1 LLGSA
6 GSRIGEWV
14 FRSILSVPPLYDA
27 LHFSQLRDGKVIAR
41 ALDSLSL
48 RNVWPRFCAEV
59 DAYPPDLI
67 VSVFATGAAA
77 AARYKAARPDV
88 TTVVFC
94 TDAWVHRMWV
104 HEGNDLYLVTSDLS
118 AASVRRYW
126 PRATVE
132 VVPRPVRAVF
142 YDAPDRD
149 DARRALRIPAD
160 ARCILL
166 MSGSW
171 GIGPLD
177 EAAGRLGAADY
188 RVLAVAGNNRALEAR
203 LRQVAARD
211 DRVTAFGFTD
221 RIPELMSACDAVVTS
236 SGDTCSE
243 ARALGRGVVLLDV
256 VPGHGRENLLHEL
269 ELGDA
274 AVCAPNAD
282 SVVASVTAFLDA
294 IEGRPPIPKASP
306 EDWEVAFRGAL
317 RRVGFET

>member
-1 LLGSA
+1 M
-6 GSRIGEWV
+6 
-14 FRSILSVPPLYDA
+14 YDA

-142 YDAPDRD
+142 D
-149 DARRALRIPAD
+149 
-160 ARCILL
+160 
-166 MSGSW
+166 MSC
-171 GIGPLD
+171 
-177 EAAGRLGAADY
+177 
-188 RVLAVAGNNRALEAR
+188 
-203 LRQVAARD
+203 
-211 DRVTAFGFTD
+211 
-221 RIPELMSACDAVVTS
+221 IPE
-236 SGDTCSE
+236 TC
-243 ARALGRGVVLLDV
+243 
-256 VPGHGRENLLHEL
+256 
-269 ELGDA
+269 
-274 AVCAPNAD
+274 
-282 SVVASVTAFLDA
+282 
-294 IEGRPPIPKASP
+294 
-306 EDWEVAFRGAL
+306 
-317 RRVGFET
+317 